1 MGYKNGGVLLPAE
14 LLRQVQR
21 YVDGESIYIPRRAGG
36 KKKWGEKT
44 ALRAQLAQRDAEI
57 RQKHEDG
64 MSVKQLSETYYISP
78 QRIYK
83 ILSDGN

>member
-1 MGYKNGGVLLPAE
+1 MGYKNGGVLFPAA
-14 LLRQVQR
+14 LLRH
-21 YVDGESIYIPRRAGG
+21 
-36 KKKWGEKT
+36 K
-44 ALRAQLAQRDAEI
+44 EI

-83 ILSDGN
+83 ILSDGK